1 MSDTEATTSATPA
14 PTPGRRRARKQ
25 EKKSLWQMDLS
36 SIGKKD
42 DAEAFEDRIERPPF
56 EPALPQVNLL
66 PQQVR
71 DSMAIGRI
79 RNWSLAAIA
88 ALLVLAGGLW
98 WLQGS
103 TIERAEADLA
113 AATAE
118 NTRLRE
124 DVAALTPVK
133 QMYEQITRLQE
144 IVTTTLASQ
153 PQAAVVIDRLAQ
165 AGTAAGVGDI
175 AFTSVDVSYTGI
187 PQAGEEINSCPN
199 PDPFGTDIT
208 IGCLTFAADA
218 ENRDQVSALL
228 RALAEDPL
236 FIGPYVTSTTATEV
250 AAGPEGTRTETVV
263 AFSGSAGVS
272 LEALKTLL
280 TPEQVE
286 AILNPPKPEASAE
299 ASPAAE
305 GEAS

>member
-1 MSDTEATTSATPA
+1 VSDTEATPAAA
-14 PTPGRRRARKQ
+14 PTPARRRSRKQ

-56 EPALPQVNLL
+56 EPTLPQVNLL

-71 DSMAIGRI
+71 DSMAIGQV
-79 RNWSLAAIA
+79 RNWSIAAIA
-88 ALLVLAGGLW
+88 ALLVIAGGLW

-118 NTRLRE
+118 NAQLRD

-133 QMYEQITRLQE
+133 QMYEQITRLQD

-165 AGTAAGVGDI
+165 AVTAAGAGDI
-175 AFTSVDVSYTGI
+175 TFTSVDVLYSGI
-187 PQAGEEINSCPN
+187 PQPGDPINACPN

-208 IGCLTFAADA
+208 IGCLTFAAEA
-218 ENRDQVSALL
+218 GNRDQVSALL
-228 RALAEDPL
+228 RALDEDPL
-236 FIGPYVTSTTATEV
+236 FVGPYVTSTTATEV
-250 AAGPEGTRTETVV
+250 SAGAEGSRTETVV

-272 LEALKTLL
+272 LEGLQTLL

>member
-1 MSDTEATTSATPA
+1 MSDTEATPTTPA
-14 PTPGRRRARKQ
+14 PAPTRRRSRKQ

-56 EPALPQVNLL
+56 EPTLPQVNLL

-71 DSMAIGRI
+71 DSMTMGRI
-79 RNWSLAAIA
+79 RNRSIAAIA
-88 ALLVLAGGLW
+88 ALLVIVGGLW
-98 WLQGS
+98 WMQGS

-118 NTRLRE
+118 NTRLRD
-124 DVAALTPVK
+124 DVAALAPVK

-144 IVTTTLASQ
+144 IVTTTLASN
-153 PQAAVVIDRLAQ
+153 PQARVVIERLSE

-175 AFTSVDVSYTGI
+175 AFSIVDVTYGGI
-187 PQAGEEINSCPN
+187 PTPGEEVNRCPN

-208 IGCLTFAADA
+208 VGCLTFQANAA
-218 ENRDQVSALL
+218 NRDQVAALL
-228 RALAEDPL
+228 RALEADPL
-236 FIGPYVTSTTATEV
+236 FVGPFVSSTLATEV
-250 AAGPEGTRTETVV
+250 AAGPEGNRTEKVV
-263 AFSGSAGVS
+263 QFTGTAGLS
-272 LEALKTLL
+272 LEALETLL

-286 AILNPPKPEASAE
+286 AILTPPKPEE
-299 ASPAAE
+299 TPEESPAAD
-305 GEAS
+305 GEES

>member
-1 MSDTEATTSATPA
+1 MSDTEATPTTAA

-42 DAEAFEDRIERPPF
+42 DAQAFEDRIERPPF
-56 EPALPQVNLL
+56 EPTLPQVNLL

-71 DSMAIGRI
+71 DSMSMGRI
-79 RNWSLAAIA
+79 RNWSIAAIA

-118 NTRLRE
+118 NTRLRD
-124 DVAALTPVK
+124 DVAALAPVK

-144 IVTTTLASQ
+144 IVTTTLASN

-165 AGTAAGVGDI
+165 AGTAEGVGDI
-175 AFTSVDVSYTGI
+175 AFTSVDVAYGGI
-187 PQAGEEINSCPN
+187 PEPGEAINPCPN

-208 IGCLTFAADA
+208 IGCLTFAANAD
-218 ENRDQVSALL
+218 NRDQVSALL
-228 RALAEDPL
+228 RALEADPL
-236 FIGPYVTSTTATEV
+236 FVGPFVTSTTATEV
-250 AAGPEGTRTETVV
+250 AAGAEGNRTERVV
-263 AFSGSAGVS
+263 AFSGTAGVS
-272 LEALKTLL
+272 LEGLETLL

-286 AILNPPKPEASAE
+286 AILNPPKPEATSE
-299 ASPAAE
+299 ASPSAE